1 MCLPRFS
8 VPVVPWAWA
17 RVSLPSSINGTEM
30 DQQIEDAKAKSE
42 ASVGTEVVAKQPSSS
57 GHLMCRAP
65 LWGVAGFLGC
75 AYFAW
80 ISFSHVT
87 RNEYEWP
94 HDLWT
99 AATYVVWIV
108 LLAGL
113 AIDTRCLRERAFFG
127 LLVINFVVGCG
138 LTLWSSVPYTDVRIA
153 RIGTGALWALAALVS
168 LTTLRGAPEF

>member
-1 MCLPRFS
+1 
-8 VPVVPWAWA
+8 
-17 RVSLPSSINGTEM
+17 M
-30 DQQIEDAKAKSE
+30 DPQIEDAKTEGEVRVGAKV
-42 ASVGTEVVAKQPSSS
+42 VGKRPSRS

-80 ISFSHVT
+80 ISFGHVS
-87 RNEYEWP
+87 RNEYDWP
-94 HDLWT
+94 HDPWT
-99 AATYVVWIV
+99 AVTYIVWIV

-113 AIDTRCLRERAFFG
+113 AVDTRCLRERAFFG

-138 LTLWSSVPYTDVRIA
+138 LTLWGSAPDADVRMV

-168 LTTLRGAPEF
+168 LTTLRGAADSPGNRV